1 MAKRR
6 QSSASSVTTAAEIVG
21 QAAGQ
26 AAAAVDAFRSRH
38 PHPIA
43 EVGEAMTAGQEVLAD
58 VAAQALSGSAAV
70 VAKTK
75 DVAQRAQK
83 IVRRARRR
91 VVKTLARAKRTT
103 KKAAANAKKASGKRS
118 QVAAHEPAPQRSV
131 GTVNSPARRKK
142 RASKRSS
149 AFKHGSAG
157 PNVATKRRLQTA
169 HIKRRQAHAASHAR
183 RRQARRDKGR

>member
-6 QSSASSVTTAAEIVG
+6 QSSASSVTTAAEIAG

-26 AAAAVDAFRSRH
+26 VAAAVDAFQSRH

-43 EVGEAMTAGQEVLAD
+43 EVGEAMTAGQEALAD

-103 KKAAANAKKASGKRS
+103 KKSRANAKKMSGKRS
-118 QVAAHEPAPQRSV
+118 QAPLMNQRH
-131 GTVNSPARRKK
+131 R
-142 RASKRSS
+142 
-149 AFKHGSAG
+149 
-157 PNVATKRRLQTA
+157 
-169 HIKRRQAHAASHAR
+169 
-183 RRQARRDKGR
+183 GR